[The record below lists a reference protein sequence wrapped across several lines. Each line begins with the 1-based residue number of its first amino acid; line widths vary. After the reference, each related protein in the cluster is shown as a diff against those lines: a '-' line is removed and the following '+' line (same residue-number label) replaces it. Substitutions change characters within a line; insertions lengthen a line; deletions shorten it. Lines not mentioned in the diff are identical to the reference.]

1 MNAAVVVLQNVEDL
15 IEALPD
21 LHVDFANPGFSG
33 GGGGGPGSRDSPRGG
48 DSSNVLIDAKVPKH
62 IADRLTEAARG
73 ERQPSLDNT
82 QSSATSS
89 STTTRPIERP

>member
-21 LHVDFANPGFSG
+21 LHVDFDNPGFSG

-73 ERQPSLDNT
+73 ERQPSFDTT